1 LRDPDGGAG
10 ARGRP
15 AGGSVQAPL
24 RHRPHAPVS
33 PGSGFLWGVGG
44 TEEPRSI
51 RLGSRGGWTCLG
63 VRRPAEGWQSA
74 AGRFLTVGGGA
85 ISLCRELVILF
96 SWLVLGASK

>member
-1 LRDPDGGAG
+1 LGRAGDGRA
-10 ARGRP
+10 
-15 AGGSVQAPL
+15 
-24 RHRPHAPVS
+24 
-33 PGSGFLWGVGG
+33 
-44 TEEPRSI
+44 
-51 RLGSRGGWTCLG
+51 LG